1 MDSFAALML
10 ATEPPSEKLMGHKP
24 QGKEEPLIT
33 RTMWKNMIGHAIFQS
48 ALLVWLTSFASGS
61 AWLGLDYEAAGE
73 GGRKLVQLKENTL
86 VFTIFVSLQIFN
98 LFNCRSVHDEW
109 NVFENFGNST
119 VAQVLLVI
127 IVVSQWLIVEFGGA
141 IMQTTP
147 LSPAEWQKCA
157 LLGLLSLP
165 VGYLLKII
173 PVATGDVA
181 DIRDPRRTAVADEG
195 AAAAGGAGAAGAVS
209 ASARK
214 ATKKNA

>member
-61 AWLGLDYEAAGE
+61 AWLGLDYEAAGA

-119 VAQVLLVI
+119 VAQASGRFKSGKFIMGAFQKSLT
-127 IVVSQWLIVEFGGA
+127 SLIR
-141 IMQTTP
+141 QYK
-147 LSPAEWQKCA
+147 LQ
-157 LLGLLSLP
+157 L
-165 VGYLLKII
+165 
-173 PVATGDVA
+173 
-181 DIRDPRRTAVADEG
+181 EG
-195 AAAAGGAGAAGAVS
+195 RLEL
-209 ASARK
+209 ASF
-214 ATKKNA
+214 